1 MRDCSELSICVLC
14 LHKFWY
20 FSTTALSLQVHEVV
34 VLLITFQVGRSGAER
49 VYLTG
54 VNWATEGTFRCEV
67 TADDF
72 ETVADS
78 RESSVVGKRDKFQF
92 VFSL

>member
-1 MRDCSELSICVLC
+1 MVIVFFLM
-14 LHKFWY
+14 
-20 FSTTALSLQVHEVV
+20 
-34 VLLITFQVGRSGAER
+34 FQAGRSGAER

-54 VNWATEGTFRCEV
+54 VNWATEGAFRCEV

-78 RESSVVGKRDKFQF
+78 RESSVVGKRDNF
-92 VFSL
+92 VFCLASSNCFEGHDDTEQ

>member
-1 MRDCSELSICVLC
+1 M
-14 LHKFWY
+14 
-20 FSTTALSLQVHEVV
+20 SLQVNEVI
-34 VLLITFQVGRSGAER
+34 VLFITFQVGRSGAER
-49 VYLTG
+49 LYLTG

-78 RESSVVGKRDKFQF
+78 RESSVVGK
-92 VFSL
+92 FSGFSKSSIPRLRELNI